1 MDKNNLEVLKEFN
14 KAIKMGEDSYSLVIE
29 KVKDESFKNLLY
41 KQSNRYEQ
49 FLNNIKSDFDELNE
63 KPTDTPLQQKI
74 MGWTSI
80 NLNTLKDSS
89 NSHISEI
96 LIQGAQ
102 MGIIE
107 CNKLI
112 NTYPD
117 INYSLKSS
125 IKNFLDLQEDVIY
138 ELTPYLKK

>member
-1 MDKNNLEVLKEFN
+1 
-14 KAIKMGEDSYSLVIE
+14 
-29 KVKDESFKNLLY
+29 
-41 KQSNRYEQ
+41 
-49 FLNNIKSDFDELNE
+49 
-63 KPTDTPLQQKI
+63 
-74 MGWTSI
+74 
-80 NLNTLKDSS
+80 
-89 NSHISEI
+89 
-96 LIQGAQ
+96 